1 MNLAIFLDAHAVCG
15 DSTLLDTVR
24 TALWQ
29 LATDHAATLSRFAAA
44 IDAFG
49 GGGGGWWNRM
59 FALGEGD
66 ELLHLKKEGIF
77 PIVHGIRSLAL
88 ERRILS
94 TRTVERI
101 ESLVREGIF
110 QRKQGDELAHALR
123 FFIRLRLKAGL
134 AELEAGRPVSGLV
147 DVKKLSTLD
156 RDLLKDALAIVKR
169 FKVMLRHRYRLDV
182 L

>member
-1 MNLAIFLDAHAVCG
+1 MADPALGFAVIPHGKPKIQAKYTEGNIPFGLGSNRLAGDFIDPDLDRAK
-15 DSTLLDTVR
+15 
-24 TALWQ
+24 
-29 LATDHAATLSRFAAA
+29 AAA
-44 IDAFG
+44 EFHRINQIRCAAD
-49 GGGGGWWNRM
+49 
-59 FALGEGD
+59 
-66 ELLHLKKEGIF
+66 LKSDL
-77 PIVHGIRSLAL
+77 HGIRSLAL

-147 DVKKLSTLD
+147 DVKKLSTLE
-156 RDLLKDALAIVKR
+156 RDLLKDALTIVKR

>member
-1 MNLAIFLDAHAVCG
+1 MHLDIFLDAHAVCG
-15 DSTLLDTVR
+15 DSTLLDDVR

-44 IDAFG
+44 IDAF

-101 ESLVREGIF
+101 LKRLLDEGLIEKTGAA
-110 QRKQGDELAHALR
+110 RA
-123 FFIRLRLKAGL
+123 
-134 AELEAGRPVSGLV
+134 
-147 DVKKLSTLD
+147 T
-156 RDLLKDALAIVKR
+156 
-169 FKVMLRHRYRLDV
+169 RYRRIG
-182 L
+182 